1 MPVAVQS
8 TLAWYVS
15 PRRCIQLRRPHR
27 PRPRFLGGAMSLGAS
42 CSRGQSSEVSRR
54 RFLYCRASYTQREVR
69 PALWDGASAIH
80 PDGGWDKSAARA
92 SRSQSV
98 A

>member
-1 MPVAVQS
+1 
-8 TLAWYVS
+8 
-15 PRRCIQLRRPHR
+15 
-27 PRPRFLGGAMSLGAS
+27 MSLGAP

-54 RFLYCRASYTQREVR
+54 RSLYCRVSYTQREVR
-69 PALWDGASAIH
+69 PALWDGASALH
-80 PDGGWDKSAARA
+80 PDGGEWDKSAARA